1 MIDEIDP
8 IIVTMIDHDLI
19 VSITRIAVGF
29 IDGVM
34 IMVTIVCVAAVDI
47 AVAEIHRVVCDL
59 GHDGLS
65 RMSAMCRNDR
75 EI

>member
-1 MIDEIDP
+1 
-8 IIVTMIDHDLI
+8 
-19 VSITRIAVGF
+19 
-29 IDGVM
+29 M

-47 AVAEIHRVVCDL
+47 AVAEIHRVVCNL

-65 RMSAMCRNDR
+65 KMSVMCRNGR